1 MAEDFAKLS
10 KIQFWK
16 WKKQDE
22 QWGTMLSELRTAMA
36 MAQRQVGTKTA
47 RAKELMTLV
56 NRDALTAH
64 MAILKD
70 LADLEATVTDA
81 FMNAHKDDT
90 DPEILDM
97 ITVEAEASKRFATT
111 TKAIIKAAT
120 RVMKTVSEKIEERV
134 DRDNRRDRRGQHTS
148 DPPNK
153 VSVASDIKPEKLCD
167 SVNQLELD
175 DWNDRAETFA
185 DASNILTQT
194 NAVQL
199 GYLQALVK
207 PEMWQLF
214 KEYCEANMI
223 LPSDI
228 NFERGPFS
236 CRIPQ
241 PSLQETLDFVD
252 NQVIVENMT
261 QKSSAKKTDT
271 VNNI

>member
-120 RVMKTVSEKIEERV
+120 RVVKTVSEKIEERV

-148 DPPNK
+148 DPP
-153 VSVASDIKPEKLCD
+153 IRF
-167 SVNQLELD
+167 Q
-175 DWNDRAETFA
+175 
-185 DASNILTQT
+185 
-194 NAVQL
+194 
-199 GYLQALVK
+199 LQAISNLKSYVT
-207 PEMWQLF
+207 Q
-214 KEYCEANMI
+214 
-223 LPSDI
+223 ST
-228 NFERGPFS
+228 
-236 CRIPQ
+236 
-241 PSLQETLDFVD
+241 SL
-252 NQVIVENMT
+252 N
-261 QKSSAKKTDT
+261 
-271 VNNI
+271 